1 VADTR
6 EDLLAR
12 LVLVCGAVAGV
23 RAVGRNTLDVADLN
37 RPAVIVQDGIEQM
50 RDIANGARYS
60 EVGRMELSPSVTVFL
75 RAGIGVDPG
84 RLMSLYRSRVVAA
97 VLTAAE
103 LIAATGRNGGIR
115 YEGCVALPPD
125 AETKEH
131 RLDLHFVFAYPFRLS
146 DVAAEVPLTV
156 PVRVEHPASGATIVM
171 QGGESALYVATGPLD
186 ALTVRLPPSFPA
198 GEPFEVSFAA
208 PVSDLMVRDSDGAST
223 VTGAPTSG
231 YGPGSALQFR
241 YVDAV
246 VGWVYWG

>member
-97 VLTAAE
+97 VLTDAE

>member
-6 EDLLAR
+6 ELLLAR
-12 LVLVCGAVAGV
+12 LVEVCGAVNGV
-23 RAVGRNTLDVADLN
+23 RAVGRNTLDVAALN

-50 RDIANGARYS
+50 RDTAQGARYS
-60 EVGRMELSPSVTVFL
+60 EVGRMELSPGVTVFV
-75 RAGIGVDPG
+75 RAGNGVDPG
-84 RLMSLYRSRVVAA
+84 GLMSLYRSRVVTA
-97 VLTAAE
+97 VLTDAE

-131 RLDLHFVFAYPFRLS
+131 RLDLNFVFAYSFKLA

-156 PVRVEHPASGATIVM
+156 PVRVESPASGATIVM

-186 ALTVRLPPSFPA
+186 ALAVRLPPSIPA
-198 GEPFEVSFAA
+198 GWLVEVSFVASVA
-208 PVSDLMVRDSDGAST
+208 DLVVRDADGAA
-223 VTGAPTSG
+223 VAGAPTSA
-231 YGPGSALQFR
+231 YGPGSALAFR

-246 VGWVYWG
+246 IGWVYWA